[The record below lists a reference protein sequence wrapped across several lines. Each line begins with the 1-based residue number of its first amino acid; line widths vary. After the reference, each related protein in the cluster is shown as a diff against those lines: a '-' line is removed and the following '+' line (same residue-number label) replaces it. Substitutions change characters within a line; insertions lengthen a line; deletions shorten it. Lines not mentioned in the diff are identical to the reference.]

1 MLGLL
6 CMTSAYETASDGGE
20 TRLDAYLAGVAE
32 GDTASFEQLYHAT
45 RIPVYAFAFSI
56 LKNTHDAEDVT
67 HDCYVRL
74 HAVAGEYRSQ
84 GKPLAWILT
93 MVKNLCLMKLREQK
107 KTAEMPVEEWDA
119 VLPVKEE
126 LDIDDRLLL
135 EAYLEELTAEERQI
149 VVLHAVSGFKHREIA
164 RLTGLPLSTVL
175 SKYNRAVKKLKKRL
189 QGGLDNEE

>member
-20 TRLDAYLAGVAE
+20 DRLDAYLARAAE
-32 GDTASFEQLYHAT
+32 GDVTAFEQLYHET
-45 RIPVYAFAFSI
+45 RVPVYAFAFSI
-56 LKNTHDAEDVT
+56 LKNAHDAEDVT
-67 HDCYVRL
+67 HDCYVRIY
-74 HAVAGEYRSQ
+74 AAAGEYRSQ

-107 KTAEMPVEEWDA
+107 KTADLPMEEWDT
-119 VLPVKEE
+119 VLPDREE
-126 LDIDDRLLL
+126 LDVDDRLVL

-175 SKYNRAVKKLKKRL
+175 SKYHRSVKKLKKRL
-189 QGGLDNEE
+189 QGGHDHEE